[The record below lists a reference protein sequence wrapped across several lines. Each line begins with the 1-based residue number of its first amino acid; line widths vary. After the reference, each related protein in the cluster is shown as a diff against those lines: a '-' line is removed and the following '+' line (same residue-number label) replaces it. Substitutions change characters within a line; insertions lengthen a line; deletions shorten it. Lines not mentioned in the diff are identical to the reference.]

1 MMINDEVKAIICD
14 ISGLDTVDEMS
25 FLQDDIGLDSLGLV
39 TLLIELED
47 AFSITL
53 DESDMN
59 PFELLTVM
67 DVIDMVNEY
76 IEASD
81 EVK

>member
-1 MMINDEVKAIICD
+1 M
-14 ISGLDTVDEMS
+14 
-25 FLQDDIGLDSLGLV
+25 QDDIGLDSLGLV